1 MSSRTLDLNSDGSHV
16 WTSAGTTEEFVL
28 LPTTGTSTWS
38 WGASPLTWSR
48 LALSTASPMKVHEW
62 RAGSTSSASFGTWWT
77 DETKLD
83 EQEREALIA
92 TIVDSIVARAV
103 GADWEHSPEPL
114 ESKSAGFIHVPEG
127 VGLSP
132 TFWNGSPAYSS
143 ADFAWNDS
151 GSTTWYSST
160 TEGTF
165 TYASSYTNF

>member
-103 GADWEHSPEPL
+103 GA
-114 ESKSAGFIHVPEG
+114 GFIHVPEG